1 MMKIIVTGG
10 SGFIGS
16 FLCKRLIELGYDVY
30 NYDHNVPIWNSG
42 ASYTDGSIFDR
53 ERLTKVFKS
62 ISPSYVFH
70 LAAKADVFGETIE
83 DYNVNV
89 EGTLNVI
96 DACKSCGTVKH
107 FLFTSTQLVNKP
119 GVIDTTGDI
128 YDPLDE
134 LYSRSKVNAE
144 ILIKNEIKD
153 FSWTIFRPTNIWG
166 PYHPRFPSQIWRYIY
181 KGWYIHPDSKIVRS
195 YGYVENVAFQMASA
209 IQVDLSLV
217 NHKIFYVGDNPIDS
231 SEWVD
236 GFSKALCGRP
246 VRKFPLALLK
256 FISQFGE
263 QLKKLGIPC
272 PIYMDRYRSMTS
284 DYIVPMDP
292 TFSVLGYGPYN
303 LQQGIDRAVL
313 FIKNGE
319 LNE

>member
-1 MMKIIVTGG
+1 MNIMVTGG

-16 FLCKRLIELGYDVY
+16 FLCKRLVGLGYDVY
-30 NYDHNVPIWNSG
+30 NYDINTPAWNSG
-42 ASYTDGSIFDR
+42 ATFIQGSIFDR
-53 ERLTKVFKS
+53 ERLFEVFS
-62 ISPSYVFH
+62 DIIPTYVFH
-70 LAAKADVFGETIE
+70 LAAKADVFGKTIE

-96 DACKSCGTVKH
+96 DACKLCGSVKH

-119 GVIDTTGDI
+119 GVIDTSGEI
-128 YDPLDE
+128 YEPLDE

-144 ILIKNEIKD
+144 MLIKNTVKD

-166 PYHPRFPSQIWRYIY
+166 PYHPRFPSQIWRYIS
-181 KGWYIHPDSKIVRS
+181 KGWYIHPDAEIIRS
-195 YGYVENVAFQMASA
+195 YGYVENVAFQMAAS
-209 IQVDLSLV
+209 IQVELSLV
-217 NHKIFYVGDNPIDS
+217 DRKVFYVGDNPINS

-236 GFSKALCGRP
+236 GFSNALIGKP
-246 VRKFPLALLK
+246 VKKFPIKILK
-256 FISQFGE
+256 FIAQVGE
-263 QLKKLGIPC
+263 QLKNWGIPC

-292 TFSVLGYGPYN
+292 TFSVLGQGPCD
-303 LQQGIDRAVL
+303 LQQGIDRSVF

-319 LNE
+319 LHE